1 MVLLSENETNKTNS
15 KAEDMHPCVLVCV
28 CVCETRE
35 PMCCALEFQS
45 SSLVSSRLRAWTGKT
60 LPYRGCRRQTPMCRK
75 GNKRGDTFILMCLLV
90 YLVVCVCQWE
100 YLDQVFVAVLCVSV
114 PALVFLLR

>member
-1 MVLLSENETNKTNS
+1 
-15 KAEDMHPCVLVCV
+15 
-28 CVCETRE
+28 
-35 PMCCALEFQS
+35 
-45 SSLVSSRLRAWTGKT
+45 
-60 LPYRGCRRQTPMCRK
+60 MCRK